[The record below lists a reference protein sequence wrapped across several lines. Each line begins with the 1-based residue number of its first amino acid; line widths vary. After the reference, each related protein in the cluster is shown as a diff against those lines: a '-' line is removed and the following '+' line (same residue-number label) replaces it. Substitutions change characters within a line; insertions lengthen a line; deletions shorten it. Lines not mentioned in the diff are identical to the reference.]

1 MIVKLRNIFAKVRL
15 KLYNPPCP
23 PVTPRWGNVQLTN
36 FLFTCLIVSSLFD
49 NSKNFQK
56 LFQSCIFI
64 PPNNC
69 RFAKQWRYLIWTT
82 RSTLFDLWIYLPS
95 IHKLWCLDINVSKPS
110 PKVRRYLLHAPP
122 VPAMWPSLLPHRIS
136 ISMRIYYKLQCFSLM
151 MFKKIFEI
159 SEFVSLLI
167 FLYSRALSTQARQ
180 MV

>member
-1 MIVKLRNIFAKVRL
+1 MTFAVLRRRPNFTSTYHIFAKVRL

-122 VPAMWPSLLPHRIS
+122 VLGHVAISVAAPHIYIYEDILQTTMLLTDD
-136 ISMRIYYKLQCFSLM
+136 
-151 MFKKIFEI
+151 
-159 SEFVSLLI
+159 V
-167 FLYSRALSTQARQ
+167 
-180 MV
+180 

>member
-1 MIVKLRNIFAKVRL
+1 MRAPVGAFKHDKALVGAFSVIVKLLNIFAKVRL

-122 VPAMWPSLLPHRIS
+122 VLGHVAISVAAPHIYIYEDILQTTMLLTDD
-136 ISMRIYYKLQCFSLM
+136 
-151 MFKKIFEI
+151 
-159 SEFVSLLI
+159 V
-167 FLYSRALSTQARQ
+167 
-180 MV
+180 